1 MAAPRLL
8 SSPPT
13 KTMVI
18 FLLFWRK
25 FANLYLSNLL
35 SHEMLLD
42 NRGGGGGGI
51 FSAFSTKKKE
61 AKIRF
66 YRFYLKYKGRN
77 LKQSARSFQVGPIS
91 ILASVFRGSHLNI
104 KIVSVL

>member
-42 NRGGGGGGI
+42 NLGGDIQGI
-51 FSAFSTKKKE
+51 FHEKKTSQNSFLSILSEIQGQKLE
-61 AKIRF
+61 TIRQKF
-66 YRFYLKYKGRN
+66 
-77 LKQSARSFQVGPIS
+77 S
-91 ILASVFRGSHLNI
+91 ILAIRIQRQSFEY
-104 KIVSVL
+104 